1 MFYKQQMCRNC
12 GKKGHIAKV
21 CRGEKVAL
29 HGTSRPN
36 APSQG
41 NKPKF
46 RNRPHRT
53 NYVDCQS
60 DSSDDDCSAN
70 TPQYC
75 MFLQAPLVYLVFKS
89 QMEVPILQ
97 IVLKPKVN
105 GSTIEMELIPFFLS
119 Q

>member
-70 TPQYC
+70 TPTVQYVPASTSGL
-75 MFLQAPLVYLVFKS
+75 FSVQKS
-89 QMEVPILQ
+89 
-97 IVLKPKVN
+97 N
-105 GSTIEMELIPFFLS
+105 GSSDPANS
-119 Q
+119 AQA